1 MVQHCLRNISPQK
14 GVAGN
19 EYLQCHVNTK
29 KLTAWMKE
37 ARLDDQVHEWNLLSV
52 TQPAIIDGRRSALAY
67 DQPPKKGK

>member
-1 MVQHCLRNISPQK
+1 
-14 GVAGN
+14 
-19 EYLQCHVNTK
+19 
-29 KLTAWMKE
+29 MKE